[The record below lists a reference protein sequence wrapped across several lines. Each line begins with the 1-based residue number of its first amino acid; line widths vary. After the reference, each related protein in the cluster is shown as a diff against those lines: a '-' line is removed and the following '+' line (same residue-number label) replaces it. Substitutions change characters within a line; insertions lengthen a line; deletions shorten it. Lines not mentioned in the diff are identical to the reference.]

1 MEYFVDVL
9 PLVQDAE
16 DFDTADSFSIKN
28 DVGIK
33 RDRANAVYQFIA
45 WPSQFRSAE
54 KHLAGVQYI
63 SKMLVRCG
71 WGPLVRAVA
80 PNGD

>member
-1 MEYFVDVL
+1 MLVYRLMEYFVDVL

-45 WPSQFRSAE
+45 
-54 KHLAGVQYI
+54 
-63 SKMLVRCG
+63 
-71 WGPLVRAVA
+71 
-80 PNGD
+80 